1 MCPMFKIQSNLES
14 CDILY
19 LNLEDGK
26 ISTDLRVILPTKI
39 LNQIKTAQK
48 SLTEDKNQVSTIVEL
63 EGKPCKIILIAP
75 KNKDSVIDLGTII
88 GQSIAKNESKQIAIP
103 TIHIG
108 LQNFIPNLAEGILY
122 GLYKYDNYLTE
133 SKKQQ
138 FQPKAVNF
146 ITNLKEKEV
155 KTRLEEN
162 INLAAAINYVKD
174 LVNAPAIDC
183 TPETLAKEAQTIAK
197 NSSKIKVSVLK
208 EKEIRKQKLNLL
220 ASVAAG
226 SVHEPYLIT
235 LEYKHKAKNK
245 KPLMLV
251 GKGVTFDA
259 GGLNIKPTGNI
270 DTMKFDMAG
279 AATVLGVF
287 KLLSKINLPIH
298 VIGVIPTVENLLGHE
313 AYKPGDIIT
322 AYNGKTVEITNTD
335 AEGRLILADAL
346 SYGIKKHKPEAIMDF
361 ATLTGAC
368 IQALGNTMTG
378 IISNNESLYQKVEAA
393 SLLSQ
398 NKIWRLPLVDYFREK
413 VAGDISDY
421 KNYTGGVGAG
431 ASMAAA
437 FLEKFVE
444 DKPWVHFDI
453 AGTAFYD
460 STIGYTPKGATGQP
474 LKLVYEFLKGY

>member
-19 LNLEDGK
+19 LILEDGK